1 MSAGGK
7 NLYGKGPQQRFFR
20 RIGPRLAVS
29 FSLVFVVVLV
39 LIQLAGLMGVP
50 FTPYA
55 GRIRE
60 GRAETLKNLGL
71 VADLKKERLQHFL
84 KERRDGLA
92 VSASSSILERNAVLL
107 REAMGDFL
115 EAGKEGAG
123 LWNLMRRESSYEE
136 MLVYLDSVR
145 HTYGVYETIYLVD
158 AESGVVFLSTNSA
171 SLGSDLSREV
181 DFGALRTRG
190 SYTKDLKGD
199 VQNLQPHLDFC
210 HAVKGPDGEMIAAL
224 VMEVQTDDII
234 RPMLH
239 TGEGL
244 GKRGEALLVN
254 REGKSLTSLKHPL
267 PDGTMPKVL
276 EYAIRSGPAVLAASG
291 HEGIVEA
298 DDYRGEPVLAAYRH
312 IRVDP
317 EWGWGLVVKRDR
329 MEVFAPVRRDIVY
342 SSLLGLAGIGACI
355 LLTIALARNLT
366 RPIRSLSDAAEKVGG
381 GDLSVRSAVLSRD
394 EVGFLATT
402 FNDMLERIQHWHV
415 ELENE
420 VEARTTDLQ
429 VANKDLQ
436 MQVEQRE
443 RAEKSLARY
452 TEDLERSNRELEQFA
467 YVASHDLQEPLRMVA
482 SFTQLLERRY
492 ADVLDSDGREFIAYA
507 VDGANRMQ
515 ALVSDLLAYS
525 RVGTIG
531 KSFSSTNCQAV
542 LERAIRNLN
551 LAIGESDAVVTH
563 DPMPTVKADGTQLL
577 QVFQN
582 LLGNAIKFRSEAPPR
597 IHVGAERRDGD
608 WFFSICDNGIGIEPE
623 HEERIFLLFQR
634 LHSREHYGGTGMGL
648 AICKKIVER
657 HGGRIWMESEL
668 GEGTTFYF
676 TLPADED
683 EER

>member
-29 FSLVFVVVLV
+29 FSFVFVVVLV

-71 VADLKKERLQHFL
+71 VADLKKERLQRFL

-145 HTYGVYETIYLVD
+145 HTYGVYETIYLVE

-181 DFGALRTRG
+181 DFSALRTRG

-199 VQNLQPHLDFC
+199 VQNRQPHLDFC

-366 RPIRSLSDAAEKVGG
+366 RPIRSLSDAAEKVGE

-623 HEERIFLLFQR
+623 HEERIFVLFQR